1 MLGHLPWGEG
11 SAKRVR
17 SGPPSLSY
25 YHNFDR
31 NQYRITGICDAM
43 CYTLAS
49 ISQGEPAFMPKLA
62 ALRRRK
68 LLTQR
73 ELAERAGV
81 ALSTLY
87 AIETGR
93 HQPQMRIIRKIAE
106 ALDVDPLEVDEFR
119 RTVAPDESG
128 QRQAAA

>member
-1 MLGHLPWGEG
+1 
-11 SAKRVR
+11 
-17 SGPPSLSY
+17 
-25 YHNFDR
+25 
-31 NQYRITGICDAM
+31 
-43 CYTLAS
+43 
-49 ISQGEPAFMPKLA
+49 MPKLA

-93 HQPQMRIIRKIAE
+93 HQPQMRIIRKIAA

-119 RTVAPDESG
+119 RTVAPDESE
-128 QRQAAA
+128 QRQAAG